1 MGVTPKAWLSLTESL
16 GRVSNPQPAGHRQPR
31 VAMNSAQNK
40 IVNLLETLFYAH
52 QFSLV
57 FVCFMCDP
65 RRLFF
70 QCGPEM
76 PKGWTPLQRDGGQG
90 TGESRESWASPT
102 FNCSLG

>member
-76 PKGWTPLQRDGGQG
+76 PKGWTPLQASLLVVRVPGGG
-90 TGESRESWASPT
+90 VGGCSREGA
-102 FNCSLG
+102 C